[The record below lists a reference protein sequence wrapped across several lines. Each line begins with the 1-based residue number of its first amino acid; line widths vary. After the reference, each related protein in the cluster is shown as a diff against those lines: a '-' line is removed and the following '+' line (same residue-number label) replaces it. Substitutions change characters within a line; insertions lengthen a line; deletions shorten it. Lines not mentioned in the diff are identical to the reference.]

1 MKQNE
6 TDLSSKV
13 AHKYTCEKCNYNTSK
28 LHDYK
33 KHLSTDKHSFS
44 ANETEMKQNVAKNL
58 QCSCGIIF
66 NNRTTLWRHK
76 KKCKFENDDCEDKT
90 PNTDTNKFNF
100 ITSELIIDLIKD
112 NKEMKQIIFEQNS
125 TISNLVKNGISNT
138 NASTNMSTNYL
149 NNSNNNCNN
158 KTFNLQFFLNDTC
171 KNAMNITDFVE
182 SIKLQLIDLEKFGEL
197 GYIEGISS
205 IITSSLKAMDETL
218 RPVHCTDKRREIVYI
233 KDEDKWEKD
242 DENKTKL
249 KKVIKKV
256 ANKNIRLLPLFKEK
270 HPDYNNSTSKYSD
283 QYSKIVIESMGGNEG
298 NDQEKENKIIHNISK
313 CIIIDKYSELC
324 Q

>member
-1 MKQNE
+1 MIVNDSTLVQK
-6 TDLSSKV
+6 SS
-13 AHKYTCEKCNYNTSK
+13 EKFSCIIC
-28 LHDYK
+28 DYK
-33 KHLSTDKHSFS
+33 SSRKSQYERHLLTDKHKKSENGS
-44 ANETEMKQNVAKNL
+44 KMVVNDSDLVPKSSTLYKCE
-58 QCSCGIIF
+58 CGKLYKYD
-66 NNRTTLWRHK
+66 TGYYRHK
-76 KKCKFENDDCEDKT
+76 KTCYIQKETKYPEIT
-90 PNTDTNKFNF
+90 P
-100 ITSELIIDLIKD
+100 ELIIDLIKD
-112 NKEMKQIIFEQNS
+112 NKDMKQIIFEQNS

-138 NASTNMSTNYL
+138 NASANMSTNYL
-149 NNSNNNCNN
+149 NNSNNNSNN

>member
-1 MKQNE
+1 MIVDDSNLVPK
-6 TDLSSKV
+6 SS
-13 AHKYTCEKCNYNTSK
+13 EKFSCIIC
-28 LHDYK
+28 DYK
-33 KHLSTDKHSFS
+33 SSRKSQYERHLLTDKHKKCENGSKMVVNDS
-44 ANETEMKQNVAKNL
+44 DLVPKSSTLYKCE
-58 QCSCGIIF
+58 CGKLYKYD
-66 NNRTTLWRHK
+66 TGYYRHK
-76 KKCKFENDDCEDKT
+76 KTCYIQKETTYPEIT
-90 PNTDTNKFNF
+90 P
-100 ITSELIIDLIKD
+100 ELIIELIKD

-138 NASTNMSTNYL
+138 NANANMSTNYL

-270 HPDYNNSTSKYSD
+270 HPDYNNSNSKYSD